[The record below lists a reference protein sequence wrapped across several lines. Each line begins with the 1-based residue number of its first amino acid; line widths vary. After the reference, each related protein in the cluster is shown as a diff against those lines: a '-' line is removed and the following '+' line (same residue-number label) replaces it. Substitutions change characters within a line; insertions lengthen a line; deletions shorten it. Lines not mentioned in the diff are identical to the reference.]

1 MLIPDKIFAYI
12 NKRTSNIWQIENDL
26 PKLFQKIIVVPAIAE
41 LENLPNFINS
51 LEQNDGL
58 ELHNTLL
65 LIIVNNSISSAQE
78 VKNDN
83 QNTLAYLKTIQSKLN
98 ISFIDACS
106 AGKEMDDKNGG
117 VGLARKI
124 GMDLALTKF
133 DYYSINKKILICTDA
148 DCIVDSNYLTEISQE
163 FNRNNFE
170 AAVVNFAHDISGN
183 DEETK
188 AVICYEI
195 FLRYYV
201 LGLTFAKSEY
211 AFHTIGSTM
220 LCTPEAYVK
229 VEGMNKRKAAE
240 DFYFLEKL
248 AKIYP
253 IGEIKSTYVHPSKRG
268 SWRVPFGT
276 GKSVDR
282 YLSNTRDEYLLYD
295 PKSFLL
301 LKTWFVVFC
310 DKSLSQPEPARPAGG
325 LVSGSLNFT
334 DDQQKIPKQDLPD
347 GSQVRN
353 DNLLNQNSLLK
364 ISKNIHPALSDFLS
378 QQDFRNFIN
387 KVLIKNTNSN
397 EIEKQKHFWFDA
409 FRTLKLIHY
418 LRDAAYPNINM
429 FDAIDELLRMMKIEN
444 PIKRK
449 SEIPDLKTQ
458 KEYLLLLRKVQS

>member
-1 MLIPDKIFAYI
+1 MLIPDKISAYL
-12 NKRTSNIWQIENDL
+12 NKRASGTWQIENDY
-26 PKLFQKIIVVPAIAE
+26 KKYFQYIIVVPAIAE
-41 LENLPNFINS
+41 RDTLPKLIKS
-51 LEQNDGL
+51 LEKNDKL

-65 LIIVNNSISSAQE
+65 LIVVNNSVSSSDE

-83 QNTLAYLKTIQSKLN
+83 QKTLAYLKKIKSKVN
-98 ISFIDACS
+98 ISFVDAAS
-106 AGKEMDDKNGG
+106 SGKEMDDKDGG

-133 DYYSINKKILICTDA
+133 DYLSINKNIMICTDA
-148 DCIVDSNYLTEISQE
+148 DCIVDSDYISEISQE

-170 AAVVNFAHDISGN
+170 AAVVNFAHDISGR

-188 AVICYEI
+188 AIICYEI

-201 LGLTFAKSEY
+201 LGLSFAKSDY

-220 LCTPEAYVK
+220 LCTPDAYVK

-253 IGEIKSTYVHPSKRG
+253 MGEIKSTFVHPSKRS

-276 GKSVDR
+276 GRSVDR
-282 YLSNTRDEYLLYD
+282 YLSNSRDEYLLYD
-295 PKSFLL
+295 PKSFVI
-301 LKTWFVVFC
+301 LKTWLEVF
-310 DKSLSQPEPARPAGG
+310 
-325 LVSGSLNFT
+325 F
-334 DDQQKIPKQDLPD
+334 
-347 GSQVRN
+347 
-353 DNLLNQNSLLK
+353 DNLVPNPSSLIK
-364 ISKNIHPALSDFLS
+364 ISNNISPALSDFLS
-378 QQDFRNFIN
+378 KQDFGNFIN
-387 KVLIKNTNSN
+387 KVLLKNNNPN

-418 LRDAAYPNINM
+418 LRDATYPNINM
-429 FDAIDELLRMMKIEN
+429 FDAIDELLKIIKIEN
-444 PIKRK
+444 SIKRK

-458 KEYLLLLRKVQS
+458 KEYLNLLRKIQS